1 MILEDF
7 VMLGTTVPEPNSDGR
22 VFVCSAGISPELGKL
37 VRIYPLARRNVP
49 HRWYGYRVPLERNPK
64 DSRPESFK
72 IAGDRSPGAHEDINN
87 EFTQVHGPLPHSKR
101 GALLRRY
108 TVGSIKQA
116 NEQRLSLAIIHP
128 DAIDL
133 HFEHN
138 PNSPDSPQMALFD
151 VPGEKPSGARRFP
164 WMPRL
169 RFKDELGWN
178 NPMLRDWGTFELQRK
193 HGGDYFRQNL
203 AGALHLDENSSLLV
217 GNLNNQRTA
226 WLVISVLNGIREAP
240 TLFDAL
246 PGERPRISD
255 KLRQAV
261 YARDGYRCVK
271 CGSSEELAVDHK
283 WPYSKGGNT
292 SLANLQTLCKSC
304 NLSKGDGLSE
314 TALCPGSD
322 LTTHSTRTPRS

>member
-7 VMLGTTVPEPNSDGR
+7 VMLGTTVPEPRSDGR
-22 VFVCSAGISPELGKL
+22 VFVCSAGVSPEMGKL
-37 VRIYPLARRNVP
+37 VRIYPLARRGIP
-49 HRWYGYRVPLERNPK
+49 HRWLGYRVPVERNPK
-64 DSRPESFK
+64 DNRPESFK
-72 IAGDRSPGAHEDINN
+72 VAGDRSPGAHEHIN
-87 EFTQVHGPLPHSKR
+87 ERFGQVHGAVPHGKR
-101 GALLRRY
+101 IALLKRY
-108 TVGSIKQA
+108 AVGSIKQA

-138 PNSPDSPQMALFD
+138 LDSPDSPQMALFD
-151 VPGEKPSGARRFP
+151 APGEPPSGAKRFP

-169 RFKDELGWN
+169 KFHDELGWHDL
-178 NPMLRDWGTFELQRK
+178 MLRDWGTFELQRK
-193 HGGDYFRQNL
+193 HDGSYFRRNL

-217 GNLNNQRTA
+217 GNLNNQRNA

-246 PGERPRISD
+246 ADERPRISD

-271 CGSSEELAVDHK
+271 CGSPDDLTADHK
-283 WPYSKGGNT
+283 WPHSRGGSI
-292 SLANLQTLCKSC
+292 SLENLQTLCKTC
-304 NLSKGDGLSE
+304 NSSKGDSLGES
-314 TALCPGSD
+314 A
-322 LTTHSTRTPRS
+322 